1 MPTEVIMP
9 ALGMAQETGKLVR
22 WIKNEGDTV
31 TKGEPLMEIETD
43 KVTVEIEA
51 PANGV
56 LGGISAAEGEDI
68 PVGRAVAYVLA
79 AGEDLPQVVAVP
91 AAAPVQSAAPAVAP
105 TTNGSS
111 TTVEPSGRR
120 VLASPKAR
128 RLAREHGLRIEDLK
142 GTGPHGAIQAADVVA
157 QDAPRV
163 ASAQP
168 VTSNAWKTMADRM
181 QQSWRDVPH
190 FFLER
195 ELDATRLNSWR
206 DMIRRRPGYEKVT
219 HTDLLI
225 VVCAAALVEH
235 PRVNA
240 TWRDGAVQYQDSIN
254 VGIAVATEESLI
266 VPVVHG
272 ADRLELKAVA
282 QSRGDLVAR
291 ARDRKLRPADVSDGT
306 FTISN
311 LGMFGVDAFHAIV
324 NTPQAAILAVGRIL
338 DRIVAVDGEP
348 AVRPTMTVS
357 LSFDHRVVDGA
368 EGARFLD
375 TLAALVE
382 EPAGLVR

>member
-51 PANGV
+51 PADGV
-56 LGGISAAEGEDI
+56 LAGISAAEGEDI
-68 PVGRAVAYVLA
+68 PVGRAVAFVLA
-79 AGEDLPQVVAVP
+79 AGEALPQVVAVP
-91 AAAPVQSAAPAVAP
+91 AAGPVQSAAPEVAP
-105 TTNGSS
+105 TTNGAS

-128 RLAREHGLRIEDLK
+128 RLAREHGRRIEDLK
-142 GTGPHGAIQAADVVA
+142 GTGPHGAIQAADVVG
-157 QDAPRV
+157 QEAPRV
-163 ASAQP
+163 ASPQP
-168 VTSNAWKTMADRM
+168 LTSNAWKTMADRM

-206 DMIRRRPGYEKVT
+206 DMIRLRPGYEKVT

-240 TWRDGAVQYQDSIN
+240 TWRDGSVQYQDSIN
-254 VGIAVATEESLI
+254 VGIAVATEEALI

-272 ADRLELKAVA
+272 ADRLELKTVA

-338 DRIVAVDGEP
+338 ERIVAVDGEA

>member
-1 MPTEVIMP
+1 VPIEVIMP
-9 ALGMAQETGKLVR
+9 ALGIAQETGKLVR
-22 WIKNEGDTV
+22 WIKNEGDPV
-31 TKGEPLMEIETD
+31 ARGEPLMEIETD

-51 PANGV
+51 PADGF
-56 LGGISAAEGEDI
+56 LGGISAAEGEDV

-79 AGEDLPQVVAVP
+79 EGEDLPAAAAEP
-91 AAAPVQSAAPAVAP
+91 AEPARTAAAPVPA
-105 TTNGSS
+105 TNGSS
-111 TTVEPSGRR
+111 TVVDTPNRR

-128 RLAREHGLRIEDLK
+128 RLARERGVRIEDLQ

-157 QDAPRV
+157 QRA
-163 ASAQP
+163 ASVQP
-168 VTSNAWKTMADRM
+168 AISNAWKTMADRM
-181 QQSWRDVPH
+181 QLSWREVPH

-206 DMIRRRPGYEKVT
+206 ETIRQRAGYEKVT

-225 VVCAAALVEH
+225 VVCAAALAEH

-240 TWRDGAVQYQDSIN
+240 TWSDGSVRYQESIN
-254 VGIAVATEESLI
+254 VGIAVATDEALI

-282 QSRGDLVAR
+282 QARGDLVAR
-291 ARDRKLRPADVSDGT
+291 ARERKLRPADVSDGT

-311 LGMFGVDAFHAIV
+311 LGMFGVDTFHAIV
-324 NTPQAAILAVGRIL
+324 NAPQAAILAVGRIL
-338 DRIVAVDGEP
+338 DRIVAVDGEA
-348 AVRPTMTVS
+348 AVRPTMIVS

>member
-1 MPTEVIMP
+1 MPIEVIMP

-22 WIKNEGDTV
+22 WIKNEGDAV
-31 TKGEPLMEIETD
+31 AKGEPLMEIETD

-51 PANGV
+51 PADGF
-56 LGGISAAEGEDI
+56 LGGISAVEGEDV

-79 AGEDLPQVVAVP
+79 AGEEP
-91 AAAPVQSAAPAVAP
+91 PVSSSVTAAPAPAA

-111 TTVEPSGRR
+111 LTVETSSRR

-128 RLAREHGLRIEDLK
+128 RLARERGVRIEDLQ
-142 GTGPHGAIQAADVVA
+142 GTGPHGAIQAADVIA
-157 QDAPRV
+157 ERAAP
-163 ASAQP
+163 AQP

-181 QQSWRDVPH
+181 ELSWREVPH
-190 FFLER
+190 CFLER

-206 DMIRRRPGYEKVT
+206 ETIRQRAGYEKVT

-225 VVCAAALVEH
+225 VVCAAALAEH

-240 TWRDGAVQYQDSIN
+240 TWRDGSVRYQEAIN
-254 VGIAVATEESLI
+254 VGIAVATDEALI

-282 QSRGDLVAR
+282 QARGDLVAR
-291 ARDRKLRPADVSDGT
+291 ARERKLRPADVSDGT

-311 LGMFGVDAFHAIV
+311 LGMFGVDTFHAIV

-338 DRIVAVDGEP
+338 DRIVAVDGEA

-375 TLAALVE
+375 TFAALVE